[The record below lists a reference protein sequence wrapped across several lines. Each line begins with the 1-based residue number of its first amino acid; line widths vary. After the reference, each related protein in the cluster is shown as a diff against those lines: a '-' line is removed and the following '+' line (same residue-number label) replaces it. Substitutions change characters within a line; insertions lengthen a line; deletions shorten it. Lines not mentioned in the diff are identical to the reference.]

1 MFLSVEG
8 NNSAFATAKMGRCK
22 LQNANFYRLAGNKNR
37 LVAFLKKNNLKK
49 IACVPIFLGN
59 RTLIIEKLIIFLQ
72 KNSLTN
78 LHL

>member
-1 MFLSVEG
+1 MVRASCT
-8 NNSAFATAKMGRCK
+8 NT
-22 LQNANFYRLAGNKNR
+22 NFYRLAGNKNR
-37 LVAFLKKNNLKK
+37 LAAFIKKNNLKK